1 MTDTFR
7 STAPDRKQAAT
18 NERARME
25 GFTQG
30 YAAGTQDAPF
40 VMSPTLIAAY
50 KACKDAGW
58 NREKRVNALLNLEDV
73 LKGLIEGD
81 VS

>member
-1 MTDTFR
+1 MTKTFR
-7 STAPDRKQAAT
+7 APEPDRKQAAVG
-18 NERARME
+18 ERARME

-40 VMSPTLIAAY
+40 VMPPALIEAY
-50 KACKDAGW
+50 KACQLAGW

-73 LKGLIEGD
+73 LKQLIEGD
-81 VS
+81 GS